1 MESTMKN
8 RAVLRILASVLT
20 ATVALWSSAI
30 AQEKPAP
37 TSTPP
42 EIKDERAL
50 KLLKAMSDKL
60 GNAKSLSF
68 RVRGLV
74 PTVAPTGQYISLF
87 ASSSVVMQRPDK
99 LFVAARG
106 DMFPSDIFYNGKTIT
121 VIGLAKKFY
130 VQQQAAG
137 AGFDTFVQSAQPG
150 SDAVAPFFDMLT
162 SDPYATLTK
171 DFLSALFVGQSTV
184 GGVQADHLA
193 FTAKDVDWEIWIG
206 AADKLP
212 RLMVVSYRIP
222 ERHRTFMV
230 EFSEWRLNAPVPA
243 QTFSATIPAGA
254 TKLEFKPEVPAQKK

>member
-1 MESTMKN
+1 MESTMKD
-8 RAVLRILASVLT
+8 RAMLRILTGVFTASV
-20 ATVALWSSAI
+20 ALGSPAI
-30 AQEKPAP
+30 AQKPAP
-37 TSTPP
+37 ASAPA

-74 PTVAPTGQYISLF
+74 PAVAPTGQYISLF

-121 VIGLAKKFY
+121 VIGLGKKFY

-162 SDPYATLTK
+162 SDGTP
-171 DFLSALFVGQSTV
+171 
-184 GGVQADHLA
+184 
-193 FTAKDVDWEIWIG
+193 
-206 AADKLP
+206 P
-212 RLMVVSYRIP
+212 
-222 ERHRTFMV
+222 
-230 EFSEWRLNAPVPA
+230 
-243 QTFSATIPAGA
+243 
-254 TKLEFKPEVPAQKK
+254 

>member
-1 MESTMKN
+1 MESTMKD
-8 RAVLRILASVLT
+8 RAMLRVLAGVFTASVMLGGP
-20 ATVALWSSAI
+20 AI

-106 DMFPSDIFYNGKTIT
+106 DMFPSDIFYNGKTIPSSGWARSSMCSSRRPGPVST
-121 VIGLAKKFY
+121 RSCRARNP
-130 VQQQAAG
+130 VQ
-137 AGFDTFVQSAQPG
+137 TR
-150 SDAVAPFFDMLT
+150 
-162 SDPYATLTK
+162 
-171 DFLSALFVGQSTV
+171 
-184 GGVQADHLA
+184 
-193 FTAKDVDWEIWIG
+193 W
-206 AADKLP
+206 
-212 RLMVVSYRIP
+212 
-222 ERHRTFMV
+222 RH
-230 EFSEWRLNAPVPA
+230 
-243 QTFSATIPAGA
+243 FSAC
-254 TKLEFKPEVPAQKK
+254 